1 MGFHGNNFN
10 IIYYKYKQYI
20 LHIVANFVSPMY
32 LNCHTYYSLRYGT
45 IKPEQL
51 LAIASENGVQTLA
64 LTDINTTSACL
75 DIVRLSKKYKV
86 KPVLGVDFRNKA
98 EQQFI
103 VIAKNN
109 QGFQNIN
116 AYLSKFLHNQDLKIP
131 ERPDDVLEDCFIVYP
146 YQKGKH
152 FELKQNEF
160 LGITPK
166 DLNQLKFSKWNEHRD
181 KFVVLKTVSFQDKKG
196 FNTHRLLR
204 AIDNNTL
211 LSKLSKSEEGHVN
224 DIMLP
229 YDELYQLYKD
239 YPSLLKNTEQLLN
252 TCSIHFDFENPQPKN
267 QKCLTANETTDY
279 TLLEQLTYNGISYRY
294 GDNPDPKIFDRIKK
308 ELDIIKQKR
317 FVSYFLINW
326 KILEYARSKGYY
338 YVGRGSGANS
348 IIAYLLRITD
358 VDPIELDL
366 YFERFINLFR
376 QNPPDFDIDFS
387 WKDRDDITE
396 FIFKTFKN
404 TALITVY
411 NTFKFKASVR
421 ELGKVFG
428 LPKSE
433 MDNLTRGKFN
443 FNQLDQLSQLVLKYS
458 KYIEG
463 FPNYLGIHAG
473 GILIS
478 EQPIY
483 YYGATFM
490 PPKGFPTTQFDMVVA
505 EDIGLYKFDI
515 LSQRGLGKIKD
526 AVEIIDQNY
535 NNQSPLDIHDIKRF
549 KEDER
554 IKFLLKNA
562 KAIGCFYVESP
573 AMRMLLKKLQVDN
586 YLGLVAASSVIRP
599 GVAKSGMMREYILR
613 YRYPEK
619 RKEAHPVLQNIMPE
633 TYGVMV
639 YQEDVIK
646 VAHMFGGL
654 DLGESDMLRR
664 GMSGKFRSREE
675 FLKVKQKFFD
685 NCIARGESKE
695 LTADIWR
702 QIESF
707 AGYAFAKGHSAS
719 YAVESYQSLFLKAY
733 YPLEY
738 MTATINNF
746 GGFYSTELYVHEARM
761 HNGIIEAPCINNSY
775 NQAII
780 KGETIYL
787 GFMFLH
793 ALEAKTV
800 QRIVTERE
808 KNGKFQSLDDFI
820 ERVSISI
827 EQISILIKINA
838 FRFTKINKRELL
850 WEAHLKISKT
860 IIQEHV
866 VTLFKTRRINYNTPE
881 LPSTALE
888 NAFDELELLGF
899 PLCNPFELLEN
910 TSLSKLRAKHLEK
923 LEGKLVIIEGYLITT
938 KNTKTANGK
947 LMHFGTFLDRDGD
960 FLDTVHFPPIAS
972 KYPFRGKGIYAITG
986 KVMIEF
992 DCVSIEV
999 SKLERL
1005 AIIEDPRYAVKSAN
1019 PTFQRKKS
1027 FNDLKKTHDPIGF
1040 QNRISK
1046 NNTTNVTSSDL

>member
-1 MGFHGNNFN
+1 
-10 IIYYKYKQYI
+10 
-20 LHIVANFVSPMY
+20 MY

-86 KPVLGVDFRNKA
+86 KPVLGVDFRNSA
-98 EQQFI
+98 QQQFI
-103 VIAKNN
+103 LIAKNN
-109 QGFQNIN
+109 KGFKNIN
-116 AYLSKFLHNQDLKIP
+116 DYLSKFLHNHDLKIP
-131 ERPDDVLEDCFIVYP
+131 ERPDEILEDCFVIYP
-146 YQKGKH
+146 YQKGQH
-152 FELKQNEF
+152 FELKSNEF
-160 LGITPK
+160 LGIAPK
-166 DLNQLKFSKWNEHRD
+166 DLNHLKFSKWNQFKE
-181 KFVVLKTVSFQDKKG
+181 KLVVLKTVSFQNKKG

-211 LSKLSKSEEGHVN
+211 LSKLSKSEEGCEN
-224 DIMLP
+224 DMMLP
-229 YDELYQLYKD
+229 YNQICEAYEEFPYLI
-239 YPSLLKNTEQLLN
+239 SNTEQLLDD
-252 TCSIHFDFENPQPKN
+252 CSIHFDFNSETSKN
-267 QKCLTANETTDY
+267 LQCLTENKTSDY
-279 TLLEQLTYNGISYRY
+279 QLLEKLTYNGIAYRY
-294 GDNPDPKIFDRIKK
+294 GEDIPQKVYDRIKK
-308 ELDIIKQKR
+308 ELGLIKQKN

-326 KILEYARSKGYY
+326 KILEYARSKDYY

-387 WKDRDDITE
+387 WRDRDDITNY
-396 FIFKTFKN
+396 IFKTFKH

-433 MDNLTRGKFN
+433 MDRLTRGKYSI
-443 FNQLDQLSQLVLKYS
+443 NQLDKLSQLVIKYAA
-458 KYIEG
+458 YIQG

-478 EQPIY
+478 EKPIHNY
-483 YYGATFM
+483 CATFM
-490 PPKGFPTTQFDMVVA
+490 PPKGFATTQFDMVTA
-505 EDIGLYKFDI
+505 EDIGLHKFDI
-515 LSQRGLGKIKD
+515 LSQRGLGKIKE
-526 AVEIIDQNY
+526 AVEIIDANY
-535 NNQSPLDIHDIKRF
+535 TEQPPVDIHDIKRF
-549 KEDER
+549 KQDER
-554 IKFLLKNA
+554 IKDLLRNA

-586 YLGLVAASSVIRP
+586 YLGLVAASSIIRP
-599 GVAKSGMMREYILR
+599 GVSNSGMMREYILR
-613 YRYPEK
+613 HRHPEK
-619 RKEAHPVLQNIMPE
+619 RKEAHPVLQRVMPE

-646 VAHMFGGL
+646 VAHIFGGL

-685 NCIARGESKE
+685 NCEKRSETYE
-695 LTADIWR
+695 VVADVWR

-738 MTATINNF
+738 MVATINNF

-761 HNGIIEAPCINNSY
+761 HNGKIEAPCINQSSI
-775 NQAII
+775 QTII
-780 KGETIYL
+780 KGKTIIL
-787 GFMFLH
+787 GFLFLQSF
-793 ALEAKTV
+793 ESKTIE
-800 QRIVTERE
+800 RILKERNNIGTF
-808 KNGKFQSLDDFI
+808 KSLDDFI
-820 ERVSISI
+820 ERVPISI

-838 FRFTKINKRELL
+838 FRFTKVNKRELL
-850 WEAHLKISKT
+850 WEAHLKINKT
-860 IIQEHV
+860 VIQENV
-866 VTLFKTRRINYNTPE
+866 INLFKTERINYNTPE

-899 PLCNPFELLEN
+899 ALCNPFLLLTTETTGN
-910 TSLSKLRAKHLEK
+910 LRAKHLDK
-923 LEGKLVIIEGYLITT
+923 LKGKLIIIEGYLITV
-938 KNTKTANGK
+938 KKTKTKQGK

-960 FLDTVHFPPIAS
+960 FLDTVHFPPVAA
-972 KYPFRGKGIYAITG
+972 KYPFRGKGIYKITG
-986 KVMIEF
+986 KVMVEF
-992 DCVSIEV
+992 NCVNIEV
-999 SKLERL
+999 SALERL
-1005 AIIEDPRYAVKSAN
+1005 AVVEDPRYSVHRVGTTRSTDKSRLIR
-1019 PTFQRKKS
+1019 TQIM
-1027 FNDLKKTHDPIGF
+1027 H
-1040 QNRISK
+1040 
-1046 NNTTNVTSSDL
+1046 

>member
-1 MGFHGNNFN
+1 
-10 IIYYKYKQYI
+10 
-20 LHIVANFVSPMY
+20 MY

-51 LAIASENGVQTLA
+51 LAIASKNGVQTLA

-75 DIVRLSKKYKV
+75 DVVRLSKKYKI
-86 KPVLGVDFRNKA
+86 KPVLGVDFRNSA
-98 EQQFI
+98 AQQFI
-103 VIAKNN
+103 LIAKNN
-109 QGFQNIN
+109 NGFHNIN
-116 AYLSKFLHNQDLKIP
+116 NYLSKFLHNHDLKIP
-131 ERPDDVLEDCFIVYP
+131 ERPDEILDDCFVIYP
-146 YQKGKH
+146 YQKGKT
-152 FELKQNEF
+152 FDLQPNEF
-160 LGITPK
+160 LGISPK
-166 DLNQLKFSKWNEHRD
+166 DLNQLQFSKWNKLRD
-181 KFVVLKTVSFQDKKG
+181 KLVVLKTVSFQNKKG

-204 AIDNNTL
+204 AIENNTL
-211 LSKLSKSEEGHVN
+211 LSKLPKSEEGDVN
-224 DIMLP
+224 DMMLP
-229 YDELYQLYKD
+229 YHQLCATYKD
-239 YPSLLKNTEQLLN
+239 YPKLISNTEQLLDD
-252 TCSIHFDFENPQPKN
+252 CSIDFNFDTDDSKN
-267 QKCLTANETTDY
+267 QKCLTENEASDIQ
-279 TLLEQLTYNGISYRY
+279 LLEKLTYDGIPYRY
-294 GDNPDPKIFDRIKK
+294 GTNVAQNIYDRIEK
-308 ELDIIKQKR
+308 ELSIIKQKK

-326 KILEYARSKGYY
+326 KILEYARRKDYY

-348 IIAYLLRITD
+348 IVAYLLRITN

-387 WKDRDDITE
+387 WKDRDDITQY
-396 FIFKTFKN
+396 IFKTFKH

-411 NTFKFKASVR
+411 NTFKFRASVR

-433 MDNLTRGKFN
+433 MDLLTRGKYN
-443 FNQLDQLSQLVLKYS
+443 VNQLDNLSQLVIKYS

-478 EQPIY
+478 EKPIH

-490 PPKGFPTTQFDMVVA
+490 PPKGFATTQFDMVVA

-526 AVEIIDQNY
+526 TVDIITENHEGET
-535 NNQSPLDIHDIKRF
+535 PFDIHDIKRF
-549 KEDER
+549 KTDER
-554 IKFLLKNA
+554 IKHLLKTAN
-562 KAIGCFYVESP
+562 AIGCFYVESP

-586 YLGLVAASSVIRP
+586 YLGLVAASSIIRP
-599 GVAKSGMMREYILR
+599 GVSQSGMMREYILR

-633 TYGVMV
+633 TYGIMV

-646 VAHMFGGL
+646 VAHLFGGL

-675 FLKVKQKFFD
+675 FLKVKQQFFN
-685 NCIARGESKE
+685 NCMARGESYE
-695 LTADIWR
+695 LVEDIWR
-702 QIESF
+702 QVESF

-761 HNGIIEAPCINNSY
+761 HNGIIEAPCVNTSF

-780 KGETIYL
+780 KGNTIYL
-787 GFMFLH
+787 GFMFLQSF
-793 ALEAKTV
+793 EAKTTA
-800 QRIVTERE
+800 RIPKERE
-808 KNGKFQSLDDFI
+808 AHGMFTSLDDFI
-820 ERVSISI
+820 ERVPISI

-838 FRFTKINKRELL
+838 FRFTGVNKRELL

-860 IIQEHV
+860 VLQDEVI
-866 VTLFKTRRINYNTPE
+866 TLFKTQRVNYRTPE
-881 LPSTALE
+881 LPSTDLE
-888 NAFDELELLGF
+888 NAFDAIELLGF
-899 PLCNPFELLEN
+899 PLCNPFHLLKQES
-910 TSLSKLRAKHLEK
+910 TSNLRARHLER
-923 LEGKLVIIEGYLITT
+923 LAGKLVRIEGYLITI
-938 KNTKTANGK
+938 KNTKTGK
-947 LMHFGTFLDRDGD
+947 GKVMHFGTFLDRDGD

-972 KYPFRGKGIYAITG
+972 RYPFRGKGIYEIIG
-986 KVMIEF
+986 KVMVEF
-992 DCVSIEV
+992 DCVTIEV

-1005 AIIEDPRYAVKSAN
+1005 AVIEDPRYSEEKRAL
-1019 PTFQRKKS
+1019 PLTPLPRRKGK
-1027 FNDLKKTHDPIGF
+1027 LEAL
-1040 QNRISK
+1040 NR
-1046 NNTTNVTSSDL
+1046 V